1 MSQPQT
7 IGRYQII
14 AELGHGAM
22 GSVYRAHDPTMDR
35 TVAIKT
41 ILAAALTG
49 PLAGEYRERFIR
61 EARAAGR
68 LSHPGIVTV
77 YDVNEQDG
85 TPYLVMEFV
94 AGRSLAAAMDA
105 GERFSIDRIYELGQQ
120 VAEALGYAH
129 RNGVVHRDVK
139 PANILLAAP
148 GPGEVERAKL
158 ADLGVAKLTA
168 TQITTTGQL
177 LGTPAFMPP
186 EQFTGVPI
194 DGRADLFSLGVILYW
209 LATGDKPFAGDTI
222 TAVSY
227 KIVHSEPAPP
237 RRINPAVPVAL
248 ERIIMKCLEK
258 DPATRYAT
266 GEVLAADLAAGHAG
280 RDISQMVPPVQRT
293 TSGSI
298 LAPMAH
304 MDGDPN
310 TTLDTDA
317 RLQMASV
324 GVQPP
329 STGTQPLTANIGTNP
344 SASSV
349 NASNVNASKVNE
361 SGGVGTGA
369 YVDASAGSNVAP
381 GVIAKPAA
389 KKGTLGALA
398 IAVIAGVV
406 IVGSISTISIVRHRK
421 QVREQQEAQQAQ
433 DAALAA
439 DRAKADELAKQVA
452 AQGDASLTPPDP
464 NAPQT
469 AQGAQQP
476 ADQPAGKSAASSA
489 NPTSTAKNSDASSDK
504 KNSAKTL
511 ATKGSNKSSAP
522 MTPVT
527 GSNSAQA
534 QQPVSQPTQVQNPAP
549 VPVTSTPPAAPA
561 TTNPAPAPNSGAAAA
576 PPAAAK
582 PADAVA
588 PADFAKLRIDDR
600 NVPNS
605 VSFTVMMDGKEF
617 FQRAALAEGQ
627 QDPKHD
633 DDSIPPGTHQFRVIT
648 SSGGLQ
654 VAESNSVRFDFQA
667 KKKLTLK
674 IEVRDGA
681 SGQMLKRSSKP
692 DAGTSSFQISVKPT
706 GLLGF

>member
-1 MSQPQT
+1 MPQPQT
-7 IGRYQII
+7 IGRYEILS
-14 AELGHGAM
+14 ELGHGAM

-77 YDVNEQDG
+77 YDVNEQEG

-237 RRINPAVPVAL
+237 RRINPAVPVAM

-266 GEVLAADLAAGHAG
+266 GEALAADLAAGHAG
-280 RDISQMVPPVQRT
+280 RDISQMTPPVQRT

-298 LAPMAH
+298 LAPVAH

-317 RLQMASV
+317 RMQMATASGQATV
-324 GVQPP
+324 
-329 STGTQPLTANIGTNP
+329 SGTQPPTA
-344 SASSV
+344 SAH
-349 NASNVNASKVNE
+349 
-361 SGGVGTGA
+361 
-369 YVDASAGSNVAP
+369 ASAGPGTVSSAVDTGGPGSVA
-381 GVIAKPAA
+381 GAVANSAEKPAA
-389 KKGTLGALA
+389 KKGTLSALA
-398 IAVIAGVV
+398 IAIIAGVL
-406 IVGSISTISIVRHRK
+406 IVGSITAVSMVRHRQ
-421 QVREQQEAQQAQ
+421 QVREQAEAEKQK

-439 DRAKADELAKQVA
+439 DRARADELAKQAA
-452 AQGDASLTPPDP
+452 AQTEAAMTPVDP
-464 NAPQT
+464 SAAPG
-469 AQGAQQP
+469 AQGTQQP
-476 ADQPAGKSAASSA
+476 GQSPAGKTGAGNTALAVGATNSGSA
-489 NPTSTAKNSDASSDK
+489 TDK
-504 KNSAKTL
+504 KSGAKVP
-511 ATKGSNKSSAP
+511 ATKGLGKPNTSV
-522 MTPVT
+522 TPAT
-527 GSNSAQA
+527 GSNSAQP
-534 QQPVSQPTQVQNPAP
+534 QQTPSQPPPQAQNPAP
-549 VPVTSTPPAAPA
+549 TPTTPVQPTASTTTNASTPPSTGASTPPVSPKLPDVVA
-561 TTNPAPAPNSGAAAA
+561 T
-576 PPAAAK
+576 
-582 PADAVA
+582 ADY
-588 PADFAKLRIDDR
+588 AKLRIDDR
-600 NVPNS
+600 TVPNG
-605 VSFTVMMDGKEF
+605 VSFTVTMDGKVL
-617 FQRAALAEGQ
+617 FQRNALADGQ

-633 DDSIPPGTHQFRVIT
+633 DDSIPPGTHQFRVTT
-648 SSGGLQ
+648 SQGGLQ
-654 VAESNSVRFDFQA
+654 VSESNNVRFDFQA

-681 SGQMLKRSSKP
+681 SGQMLKRNSKP
-692 DAGTSSFQISVKPT
+692 DAGATSFQISVKST

>member
-1 MSQPQT
+1 
-7 IGRYQII
+7 
-14 AELGHGAM
+14 
-22 GSVYRAHDPTMDR
+22 
-35 TVAIKT
+35 
-41 ILAAALTG
+41 
-49 PLAGEYRERFIR
+49 
-61 EARAAGR
+61 
-68 LSHPGIVTV
+68 
-77 YDVNEQDG
+77 
-85 TPYLVMEFV
+85 
-94 AGRSLAAAMDA
+94 
-105 GERFSIDRIYELGQQ
+105 
-120 VAEALGYAH
+120 
-129 RNGVVHRDVK
+129 
-139 PANILLAAP
+139 
-148 GPGEVERAKL
+148 
-158 ADLGVAKLTA
+158 VAKLTA

-248 ERIIMKCLEK
+248 EKIIMKCLEK

-266 GEVLAADLAAGHAG
+266 GEALAADLAAGHAG
-280 RDISQMVPPVQRT
+280 RDVSQMVPPVQRT

-298 LAPMAH
+298 LAPVAH

-324 GVQPP
+324 GMQAPA
-329 STGTQPLTANIGTNP
+329 TGTQPLSPNTGA
-344 SASSV
+344 
-349 NASNVNASKVNE
+349 NVNASAVSERNVNA
-361 SGGVGTGA
+361 SGGMDAGATMNATGGA
-369 YVDASAGSNVAP
+369 NVPPA
-381 GVIAKPAA
+381 VVAKPSA
-389 KKGTLGALA
+389 KKGTLGTLA
-398 IAVIAGVV
+398 IAIIAGVV
-406 IVGSISTISIVRHRK
+406 IVGSISTISIVRHRR
-421 QVREQQEAQQAQ
+421 QVREQAEAQQAQ

-469 AQGAQQP
+469 GQGAQQP
-476 ADQPAGKSAASSA
+476 DQPAGKPTASNTMPGSG
-489 NPTSTAKNSDASSDK
+489 AKNSDASSSK
-504 KNSAKTL
+504 KNSANTPV
-511 ATKGSNKSSAP
+511 TKGPNKSSVP
-522 MTPVT
+522 VTPAT

-534 QQPVSQPTQVQNPAP
+534 QQTTSQPPQAQ
-549 VPVTSTPPAAPA
+549 
-561 TTNPAPAPNSGAAAA
+561 NPAPAPAPSAPPTASASTTTNPSTPANSGAAA

-600 NVPNS
+600 TVPNS
-605 VSFTVMMDGKEF
+605 VSFTVMMDDKVF

-654 VAESNSVRFDFQA
+654 VTESNNVRFDFQA

-681 SGQMLKRSSKP
+681 NGQMLKRGSKL

-706 GLLGF
+706 GILGF

>member
-1 MSQPQT
+1 
-7 IGRYQII
+7 
-14 AELGHGAM
+14 
-22 GSVYRAHDPTMDR
+22 MDR

-237 RRINPAVPVAL
+237 RRINPAVPVAM

-266 GEVLAADLAAGHAG
+266 GEALAADLAAGHAG
-280 RDISQMVPPVQRT
+280 RDISQMTPPVQRT

-298 LAPMAH
+298 LAPVAN

-317 RLQMASV
+317 RLQMATAGGQATIS
-324 GVQPP
+324 
-329 STGTQPLTANIGTNP
+329 GTQVP
-344 SASSV
+344 ASTV
-349 NASNVNASKVNE
+349 H
-361 SGGVGTGA
+361 
-369 YVDASAGSNVAP
+369 ASAGPSAIPGGVMNAEPNSTASVVA
-381 GVIAKPAA
+381 AKPPA
-389 KKGTLGALA
+389 KKGTLSALA
-398 IAVIAGVV
+398 IAIIAGVV
-406 IVGSISTISIVRHRK
+406 IVGSITAVTMVRHR
-421 QVREQQEAQQAQ
+421 QQAREQAEAEQQKE
-433 DAALAA
+433 AALAA
-439 DRAKADELAKQVA
+439 DRAKADELTKQAA
-452 AQGDASLTPPDP
+452 AQTEAAMTPPDP
-464 NAPQT
+464 NAAT
-469 AQGAQQP
+469 AQGTQP
-476 ADQPAGKSAASSA
+476 PSSQPSAGKQSSGNFASTVGATNSGAAA
-489 NPTSTAKNSDASSDK
+489 DK
-504 KNSAKTL
+504 KNAGKIP
-511 ATKGSNKSSAP
+511 ATRGPGKSTP
-522 MTPVT
+522 PVTPVT
-527 GSNSAQA
+527 GSNSAQ
-534 QQPVSQPTQVQNPAP
+534 PVPMVSQPPQVQ
-549 VPVTSTPPAAPA
+549 T
-561 TTNPAPAPNSGAAAA
+561 PAPAPTTPVQPATSTTTNSSTPASSGSAPSS

-582 PADAVA
+582 PADAVST
-588 PADFAKLRIDDR
+588 ADYAKLRIDDR
-600 NVPNS
+600 TVPS
-605 VSFTVMMDGKEF
+605 GLSFTVMMDGKTL
-617 FQRAALAEGQ
+617 FQRNALAEGQ

-648 SSGGLQ
+648 SSGGVQ
-654 VAESNSVRFDFQA
+654 VAESNNVRFDFQA

-681 SGQMLKRSSKP
+681 SGQMLRRNSKP

>member
-280 RDISQMVPPVQRT
+280 RDVSQMVPPVQRT

-298 LAPMAH
+298 LAPVAH

-324 GVQPP
+324 GMQPP
-329 STGTQPLTANIGTNP
+329 AAAIQPLTANIGTN
-344 SASSV
+344 V
-349 NASNVNASKVNE
+349 NASNVNSSDVNA
-361 SGGVGTGA
+361 SGGMDAGA
-369 YVDASAGSNVAP
+369 TVNATAGANVPPGAASNAV
-381 GVIAKPAA
+381 AKPAA
-389 KKGTLGALA
+389 RKGTLGTLA
-398 IAVIAGVV
+398 IAIIAGIV
-406 IVGSISTISIVRHRK
+406 IVGSISTISILRHRK
-421 QVREQQEAQQAQ
+421 QLHEQKEAQQAQ
-433 DAALAA
+433 EAALAA

-452 AQGDASLTPPDP
+452 AQGDASLTPLDP
-464 NAPQT
+464 NAPPT
-469 AQGAQQP
+469 VQGAQQP
-476 ADQPAGKSAASSA
+476 TDQPAGKPTASNTTPASG
-489 NPTSTAKNSDASSDK
+489 AKNSDASSDK
-504 KNSAKTL
+504 KNSAKIP
-511 ATKGSNKSSAP
+511 ATKGANKSSAP
-522 MTPVT
+522 VTPVT

-534 QQPVSQPTQVQNPAP
+534 QQTVSPPPQVQNPAP
-549 VPVTSTPPAAPA
+549 APAPSTPPATSA
-561 TTNPAPAPNSGAAAA
+561 TTNPAPAANSGAASA

-600 NVPNS
+600 TVPNS
-605 VSFTVMMDGKEF
+605 VSFTVMMDGKLF

-633 DDSIPPGTHQFRVIT
+633 DDSIPPGTHQFQVTT

-654 VAESNSVRFDFQA
+654 VTESNSVRFDFQA

-681 SGQMLKRSSKP
+681 SGQMLKRSSKL

-706 GLLGF
+706 GILGF

>member
-7 IGRYQII
+7 IGRYEILS
-14 AELGHGAM
+14 ELGHGAM

-77 YDVNEQDG
+77 YDVNEQEG

-237 RRINPAVPVAL
+237 RRINPAVPVAM

-266 GEVLAADLAAGHAG
+266 GEQLAADLAAGHAG
-280 RDISQMVPPVQRT
+280 RDVSQMVPPVHRT

-298 LAPMAH
+298 LAPVAH

-317 RLQMASV
+317 RLQMASA
-324 GVQPP
+324 GGQ
-329 STGTQPLTANIGTNP
+329 A
-344 SASSV
+344 SV
-349 NASNVNASKVNE
+349 NASQVPAAAAN
-361 SGGVGTGA
+361 
-369 YVDASAGSNVAP
+369 ASAGPGAIPNTAPNATANVA
-381 GVIAKPAA
+381 AKPAA
-389 KKGTLGALA
+389 KKSTLSTLA
-398 IAVIAGVV
+398 IAIIAGVLV
-406 IVGSISTISIVRHRK
+406 IGSITTMTIVRHRRRA
-421 QVREQQEAQQAQ
+421 REQAEAAQQQEAL
-433 DAALAA
+433 LAA
-439 DRAKADELAKQVA
+439 DRAKNDAIAKQAA
-452 AQGDASLTPPDP
+452 AQTEAALTPPDP
-464 NAPQT
+464 NAPP
-469 AQGAQQP
+469 AGQGAQPPTTQTPPVKQVSGNSAP
-476 ADQPAGKSAASSA
+476 AAGATNSGAAA
-489 NPTSTAKNSDASSDK
+489 DK
-504 KNSAKTL
+504 KSGTKTPATRGPAKPT
-511 ATKGSNKSSAP
+511 AP
-522 MTPVT
+522 ATPVM
-527 GSNSAQA
+527 GSNS
-534 QQPVSQPTQVQNPAP
+534 SQPTQTASQPPPVQNPAP
-549 VPVTSTPPAAPA
+549 APTVSTPPVATP
-561 TTNPAPAPNSGAAAA
+561 TTNPSTPANSGGSA

-582 PADAVA
+582 PADAVST
-588 PADFAKLRIDDR
+588 ADYAKLRIDDR
-600 NVPNS
+600 TVPNG
-605 VSFTVMMDGKEF
+605 VSFTVIMDGKTL
-617 FQRAALAEGQ
+617 FQRGALADGA

-633 DDSIPPGTHQFRVIT
+633 DDSIPPGTHQFRVVA
-648 SSGGLQ
+648 SQGGLQ
-654 VAESNSVRFDFQA
+654 VTESNNVRFDFQA

-681 SGQMLKRSSKP
+681 SGQMLRRNSKP

>member
-1 MSQPQT
+1 MPQPQT

-41 ILAAALTG
+41 ILAGALSG

-77 YDVNEQDG
+77 YDVSEQDG

-248 ERIIMKCLEK
+248 EKIIMKCLEK

-266 GEVLAADLAAGHAG
+266 GEILAADLAAGHAG
-280 RDISQMVPPVQRT
+280 RDISEMVPPIQRT

-298 LAPMAH
+298 LAPVAH

-324 GVQPP
+324 GMQALA
-329 STGTQPLTANIGTNP
+329 TGTQPLTSNVGT
-344 SASSV
+344 
-349 NASNVNASKVNE
+349 NVNAS
-361 SGGVGTGA
+361 GGVGGGA
-369 YVDASAGSNVAP
+369 NADASANIPPA
-381 GVIAKPAA
+381 VIAKPVA
-389 KKGTLGALA
+389 KKGTLGTLA
-398 IAVIAGVV
+398 IAIIAGVV

-421 QVREQQEAQQAQ
+421 QLREQAEAQQAQ
-433 DAALAA
+433 DAILAA
-439 DRAKADELAKQVA
+439 DRAKSDALAKQVA

-469 AQGAQQP
+469 SPGSQQP
-476 ADQPAGKSAASSA
+476 DQPAGKPAASNTTPASG
-489 NPTSTAKNSDASSDK
+489 AKNSGTSSDS
-504 KNSAKTL
+504 KNSAKTP
-511 ATKGSNKSSAP
+511 ATKGQSKSSAP
-522 MTPVT
+522 VTPAT
-527 GSNSAQA
+527 GSNSAQ
-534 QQPVSQPTQVQNPAP
+534 PQPTVC
-549 VPVTSTPPAAPA
+549 T
-561 TTNPAPAPNSGAAAA
+561 AAAGSEPCA
-576 PPAAAK
+576 GSG
-582 PADAVA
+582 DAT
-588 PADFAKLRIDDR
+588 R
-600 NVPNS
+600 N
-605 VSFTVMMDGKEF
+605 
-617 FQRAALAEGQ
+617 R
-627 QDPKHD
+627 
-633 DDSIPPGTHQFRVIT
+633 QFRLRQT
-648 SSGGLQ
+648 HRRPRTL
-654 VAESNSVRFDFQA
+654 VRLRRRQRQSQ
-667 KKKLTLK
+667 L
-674 IEVRDGA
+674 
-681 SGQMLKRSSKP
+681 MLWHPRILRSSVLTIATFRTP
-692 DAGTSSFQISVKPT
+692 
-706 GLLGF
+706 